1 MDATLEQRKRDT
13 LALLSGMLT
22 SVLQGDFPV
31 TNHLSAQPASPLNAL
46 LAKPTIISKTNA
58 NERDVF
64 KIDMNDLDL
73 GPSSESEASSMKIGR
88 PGTLG
93 SSSLRYADSRR

>member
-1 MDATLEQRKRDT
+1 MDATLEQRKRDA
-13 LALLSGMLT
+13 LALFSDMLN

-31 TNHLSAQPASPLNAL
+31 TNRISAQPASALNAL
-46 LAKPTIISKTNA
+46 LAKPTTISEANA

-73 GPSSESEASSMKIGR
+73 GPSSESEASSDEDR
-88 PGTLG
+88 PIRNT
-93 SSSLRYADSRR
+93 R